1 LLEYFTQKKLI
12 SMNKIIDFYFDFVS
26 PYTFIS
32 FQQIKTIKFKQGFK
46 FKLKPILLGGLHN
59 LHKITAPAFVPAKAR
74 FMIRDC
80 KMVCEKYKIN
90 FKFNSYFP
98 IKTIDLMRGV
108 LIAEEDGIA
117 NEYIDKIF
125 EALWVSGLNLNDQT
139 IVDRVLKNLNI
150 NPKTFALRLSN
161 QNVKNEL
168 KKRTQDAFDKG
179 IFGAPTFYVNNKVF
193 WGQDRLEYALTESL
207 K

>member
-1 LLEYFTQKKLI
+1 MIKT
-12 SMNKIIDFYFDFVS
+12 IDFYFDFVS
-26 PYTFIS
+26 PYAFIS
-32 FQQIKTIKFKQGFK
+32 FQQIKEVKYKQDFK
-46 FKLKPILLGGLHN
+46 FRLKPILLGGLHN
-59 LHKITAPAFVPAKAR
+59 LHKITAPAFIPAKAR

-80 KMVCEKYKIN
+80 KMISEKNKIS

-98 IKTIDLMRGV
+98 IKTVELMRGV
-108 LIAEEDGIA
+108 LIAEEDGMA

-139 IVDRVLKNLNI
+139 VIDKVLKNLNI

-161 QNVKNEL
+161 QNL
-168 KKRTQDAFDKG
+168 KDKLRKKTQEACDIG

-193 WGQDRLEYALTESL
+193 WGQDRIDYALAESL